1 LFDRHE
7 IVTGDG
13 LLNESSQPGH
23 QTTASF
29 EAPLRSS
36 LKRIVA
42 ARNLSGIKA
51 ARPSLRKFEGK
62 VLSTHAEVLVA

>member
-1 LFDRHE
+1 MACLAKALSLA
-7 IVTGDG
+7 IK
-13 LLNESSQPGH
+13 
-23 QTTASF
+23 F